1 MKGTRVRDQY
11 AGDVSDY
18 LKFAFLRA
26 LALSDRRLGVAWY
39 YAPGDDGRPDG
50 RHTEWQDDTAWASL
64 DQALHAGLRTLP
76 ERSIAA
82 LERAPIWPRGTLFH
96 REPMPARASR
106 VSWAIQKRAALADT
120 DIVFLDP
127 DNGLGKETPKH
138 AAWPEIRALRHPG
151 RTLVFITFPGR
162 TKPHAVLLQ
171 ELHDRLVGETGAN
184 RVATLCTNVS
194 VPRAADSSS
203 LVQRQRWF
211 TLVDPDDTLLA
222 RAKAFSEAMSA
233 LPRATARLTL

>member
-1 MKGTRVRDQY
+1 MRDQY

-18 LKFAFLRA
+18 FKFSFLRA
-26 LALSDRRLGVAWY
+26 LASRDRRLGVAWY

-50 RHTEWQDDTAWASL
+50 RHTEWQDDATLANL
-64 DQALHAGLRTLP
+64 DKELHAWLRTLP
-76 ERSIAA
+76 ERSVAA
-82 LERAPIWPRGTLFH
+82 LEQAPIWPPGTMFH
-96 REPMPARASR
+96 REPMPLRASR
-106 VSWAIQKRAALADT
+106 VSWAAQKRAALTNA

-138 AAWPEIRALRHPG
+138 AAWPELRALRHPG
-151 RTLVFITFPGR
+151 RTLTFITFPGR

-171 ELHDRLVGETGAN
+171 ELHNRLVGETGAN
-184 RVATLCTNVS
+184 GVATLCTNVS

-211 TLVDPDDTLLA
+211 TLVDPDEILLA
-222 RAKAFSEAMSA
+222 RAQAFSEAMSA
-233 LPRATARLTL
+233 LPRVTARLVF